1 MDLSRYQSIDPNLL
15 VGVINT
21 ALRND
26 YESLE
31 DLCLSHDI
39 SSEILVQRLASSGYD
54 FQNEPQ
60 QFR

>member
-1 MDLSRYQSIDPNLL
+1 MDPNLL

-31 DLCLSHDI
+31 DL
-39 SSEILVQRLASSGYD
+39 
-54 FQNEPQ
+54 
-60 QFR
+60 

>member
-1 MDLSRYQSIDPNLL
+1 MDLSRFHSMDPNLL
-15 VGVINT
+15 VGVVNT

-31 DLCLSHDI
+31 DLCLTHDI
-39 SSEILVQRLASSGYD
+39 SSEVLVQHLASGGYE
-54 FQNEPQ
+54 FRSEQQ

>member
-54 FQNEPQ
+54 FQNVQQ

>member
-31 DLCLSHDI
+31 DLCFTHDI
-39 SSEILVQRLASSGYD
+39 SSEVLVQRLACSGYE
-54 FQNEPQ
+54 FLSEQQ